1 VKLYEHEGK
10 RLFAL
15 SGIPV
20 PKGIVVASKDEARD
34 AFRKIGPCVLKAQ
47 VLWGS
52 RAKEQAIIAC
62 DTQQSLEEAFDR
74 LFARKVHEETVE
86 CLLVEEQLRISREY
100 YLSITYRDRTPT
112 VLASAHGGSEV
123 VERLETDPDA
133 VLVEPIN
140 ILKGMDGETA
150 RTILNKAGFRDG
162 DAVQAA
168 GILEKLYDFFIRNDA
183 LLAEINPL
191 AKTSSGEWYA
201 ADAKVEID
209 DDALYRNTH
218 LGIPERLS
226 SGRKPTQLEAFALKN
241 DQMDT
246 SGAAGR
252 MFYEIPGGNIVVLA
266 SGGGTSVEALDNLCL
281 LGGKPAVFTEYSGNP
296 SAEKVK
302 GLTRIALM
310 TEQPIDG
317 LWVIGGRANFTDIY
331 ETIVSGFL
339 EGVRETPNFDRT
351 IPIVVR
357 RAGPR
362 DEEAFRTL
370 RKAREEEGY
379 NILVRG
385 MGTSVSESARMM
397 INQARKHEQSRLQGK
412 S

>member
-1 VKLYEHEGK
+1 MKLYEHEGK
-10 RLFAL
+10 ALFAQ
-15 SGIPV
+15 SEIAV
-20 PKGIVVASKDEARD
+20 PNGRVVSSVEEAVE
-34 AFRKIGPCVLKAQ
+34 AFRQINPCVLKAQ

-52 RAKEQAIIAC
+52 RGKAQAIIPC
-62 DTQQSLEEAFDR
+62 DTEKALIEAFNR
-74 LFARKVHEETVE
+74 LFGSKVHEETVE
-86 CLLVEEQLRISREY
+86 CLLLEERLQISREY
-100 YLSITYRDRTPT
+100 YLSVTYREHAPT
-112 VLASAHGGSEV
+112 VLASTHGGTDV
-123 VERLETDPDA
+123 VERLENEPEA
-133 VLVEPIN
+133 VLVEPVN
-140 ILKGMDGETA
+140 ILQGMDREMA
-150 RTILNKAGFRDG
+150 RTALTKAGFRED
-162 DAVQAA
+162 DAMQASA
-168 GILEKLYDFFIRNDA
+168 ILMKLYDFFISNDA

-191 AKTSSGEWYA
+191 IKTTSGQWVA

-209 DDALYRNTH
+209 DDALYRNAQIQ
-218 LGIPERLS
+218 IPERLS
-226 SGRKPTQLEAFALKN
+226 SGRKPTHLESLALKN
-241 DQMDT
+241 EQMDT
-246 SGAAGR
+246 SGAAGK

-302 GLTRIALM
+302 GLTQIALM
-310 TEQPIDG
+310 TDQPIDG
-317 LWVIGGRANFTDIY
+317 VWVIGGRANFTDIY
-331 ETIVSGFL
+331 ETLVSGVL
-339 EGVRETPNFDRT
+339 EGIRATEGFDRT

-362 DEEAFRTL
+362 DEEAFGTL

-397 INQARKHEQSRLQGK
+397 ISQARKHEQTRVQRK

>member
-1 VKLYEHEGK
+1 
-10 RLFAL
+10 
-15 SGIPV
+15 
-20 PKGIVVASKDEARD
+20 
-34 AFRKIGPCVLKAQ
+34 
-47 VLWGS
+47 
-52 RAKEQAIIAC
+52 
-62 DTQQSLEEAFDR
+62 
-74 LFARKVHEETVE
+74 
-86 CLLVEEQLRISREY
+86 
-100 YLSITYRDRTPT
+100 
-112 VLASAHGGSEV
+112 
-123 VERLETDPDA
+123 
-133 VLVEPIN
+133 
-140 ILKGMDGETA
+140 
-150 RTILNKAGFRDG
+150 
-162 DAVQAA
+162 
-168 GILEKLYDFFIRNDA
+168 
-183 LLAEINPL
+183 
-191 AKTSSGEWYA
+191 
-201 ADAKVEID
+201 
-209 DDALYRNTH
+209 
-218 LGIPERLS
+218 
-226 SGRKPTQLEAFALKN
+226 
-241 DQMDT
+241 
-246 SGAAGR
+246 
-252 MFYEIPGGNIVVLA
+252 A